1 MMDKSESLPTDPS
14 SLIQH
19 LHLQARPGGVNT
31 DVTLALRHAA
41 KSERYVRNMGARVT
55 RGETKLILVKYENSA
70 NNNEPNHNRRGRG
83 KS

>member
-1 MMDKSESLPTDPS
+1 MDKGRVSRLPGEAS
-14 SLIQH
+14 GRG
-19 LHLQARPGGVNT
+19 AGGGGT
-31 DVTLALRHAA
+31 QRHAA